1 MCFHFQNV
9 LSFSS
14 WNKWKVL
21 LKLNQHIKLNPT
33 NLQYP
38 LINYLG
44 LLTKVSVQLL
54 PQQSKSFLLWIPTKL
69 LIVIKS
75 QKLIQASW
83 SFWRSSFFLQLWA
96 TLGLFL
102 QFYFAGKCFFSKVL
116 YSDYGQMMTIDLKYS
131 TCQKH
136 IPTPN
141 RRSCKR

>member
-1 MCFHFQNV
+1 M
-9 LSFSS
+9 
-14 WNKWKVL
+14 L
-21 LKLNQHIKLNPT
+21 LKLNQYIKLPPT
-33 NLQYP
+33 SLQYP
-38 LINYLG
+38 LIHYLG

-102 QFYFAGKCFFSKVL
+102 PFYFAGKFFFYKVFL
-116 YSDYGQMMTIDLKYS
+116 HRLRTNDDYGSQILYGPKPNGKWKTIMFWWKKKWLR
-131 TCQKH
+131 T
-136 IPTPN
+136 
-141 RRSCKR
+141 